1 MEYSKLKVS
10 ELRQLIKDK
19 VVMKIRGFSKMK
31 KEELIKL
38 LNDIDGTECKEQT
51 KRSHS
56 PEEQKESDDKI
67 LNPATG
73 KYVKKSGKIGKAVLK
88 KQNDER
94 KTRSVVGRKRS
105 PSPVKNKK
113 DTVKLTERK
122 TRSAERKRSPSPV
135 KNKKDTVKLTER
147 KTRSAERKRSPP
159 PNRKGRSPERKYSP
173 FSRRLTKASY
183 EVFNQLGETGKDGS
197 TFLVRYNGVEYAMKT
212 FKKTKSSKNI
222 EKEGLFQILASYSGV
237 VPRVFDIN
245 PEEKYIVMEKMD
257 YRLLDLIQQNQITK
271 EEVIADLYHVAEK
284 LDETDV
290 VQNDPNIRNFMYKNG
305 KMYVLDFGFAIPKRP
320 DWTNLNAF
328 SRLVES
334 MNRRF

>member
-1 MEYSKLKVS
+1 MDYSKLKVN
-10 ELRQLIKDK
+10 ELKELIKDK
-19 VVMKIRGFSKMK
+19 AVMKIHGFSKMK

-38 LNDIDGTECKEQT
+38 LINIDGIECKEQT
-51 KRSHS
+51 KRSQS
-56 PEEQKESDDKI
+56 PEQKESDDKI

-73 KYVKKSGKIGKAVLK
+73 KYVKKSGKIGKALLK
-88 KQNDER
+88 KQNGER

-113 DTVKLTERK
+113 PAVRK
-122 TRSAERKRSPSPV
+122 GRSVERKRSLS
-135 KNKKDTVKLTER
+135 
-147 KTRSAERKRSPP
+147 
-159 PNRKGRSPERKYSP
+159 PNRKCRSTERKYSP
-173 FSRRLTKASY
+173 FSRRLTKTSY

-212 FKKTKSSKNI
+212 FKKSKSVKNI

-257 YRLLDLIQQNQITK
+257 YRLLDLIKQNQITK

-290 VQNDPNIRNFMYKNG
+290 VQNDSNIRNFMYKNG
-305 KMYVLDFGFAIPKRP
+305 KMYVLDFGFAIPKRS

-328 SRLVES
+328 SRLIES

>member
-94 KTRSVVGRKRS
+94 KTRSVVG
-105 PSPVKNKK
+105 
-113 DTVKLTERK
+113 
-122 TRSAERKRSPSPV
+122 RKRSPSPV

-257 YRLLDLIQQNQITK
+257 YRLLDLIKQNQITK

-290 VQNDPNIRNFMYKNG
+290 VQNDSNIRNFMYKNG
-305 KMYVLDFGFAIPKRP
+305 KMYVLDFGFAIPKRS

-328 SRLVES
+328 SRLIES

>member
-1 MEYSKLKVS
+1 MDYSKLKVN
-10 ELRQLIKDK
+10 ELRQLIKDNT
-19 VVMKIRGFSKMK
+19 VMKIRGFSKMK

-38 LNDIDGTECKEQT
+38 LIDNDGIECKEQT
-51 KRSHS
+51 KRSQSRDQS
-56 PEEQKESDDKI
+56 PEKKESDDKI

-73 KYVKKSGKIGKAVLK
+73 KYVKKSGKIGKALLK
-88 KQNDER
+88 KQTSER
-94 KTRSVVGRKRS
+94 KTRSVAGRKRS

-113 DTVKLTERK
+113 ATVKSTERK
-122 TRSAERKRSPSPV
+122 G
-135 KNKKDTVKLTER
+135 
-147 KTRSAERKRSPP
+147 RSAERKRSPP
-159 PNRKGRSPERKYSP
+159 NRNCRSTERKYSP
-173 FSRRLTKASY
+173 FSRRLTKTSY

-212 FKKTKSSKNI
+212 FKKSKSSKNI